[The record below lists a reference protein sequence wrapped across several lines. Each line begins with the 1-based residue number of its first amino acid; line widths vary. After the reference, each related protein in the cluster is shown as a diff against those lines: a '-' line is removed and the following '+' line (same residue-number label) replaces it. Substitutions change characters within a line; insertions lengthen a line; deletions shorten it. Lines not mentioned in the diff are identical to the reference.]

1 MNLLSGP
8 LFNEAFFFFISSDN
22 KAVIKNKQCETMK
35 EKKRWTEL
43 IMIPEREPCPNVRF
57 YAVASLRQ
65 TYCTYLCG
73 RFDPNMYRVVEIF
86 LDRLMK
92 KNP

>member
-1 MNLLSGP
+1 M
-8 LFNEAFFFFISSDN
+8 
-22 KAVIKNKQCETMK
+22 
-35 EKKRWTEL
+35 

-57 YAVASLRQ
+57 YAVASLKQ